1 MRPSRRSPEETAKDS
16 AGLSLQ
22 IMGDQQRVTANSH
35 WQLLSE
41 QHSEQIQGGGRRRR
55 PQLAQPSS
63 SGGMASGMF
72 STAINNM
79 FVQINIAM
87 YFVFG
92 GDNVTIFGL
101 QQNAADNEV
110 FFRAG

>member
-1 MRPSRRSPEETAKDS
+1 
-16 AGLSLQ
+16 
-22 IMGDQQRVTANSH
+22 MGDTQHTNFPADYQP
-35 WQLLSE
+35 LSDAHME
-41 QHSEQIQGGGRRRR
+41 LIQGGGRRRR
-55 PQLAQPSS
+55 AHSMQPSAQT
-63 SGGMASGMF
+63 GLF

-92 GDNVTIFGL
+92 GDNVSIFGL
-101 QQNAADNEV
+101 QKNAADNEV

>member
-22 IMGDQQRVTANSH
+22 IMGDQQRVTANSY
-35 WQLLSE
+35 WQVLSE

-55 PQLAQPSS
+55 DQNTQTSSQGLA
-63 SGGMASGMF
+63 GKRTLN
-72 STAINNM
+72 TAINNM

-92 GDNVTIFGL
+92 GENVSVFGM
-101 QQNAADNEV
+101 QNNAAENEV
-110 FFRAG
+110 FFKVT

>member
-1 MRPSRRSPEETAKDS
+1 
-16 AGLSLQ
+16 
-22 IMGDQQRVTANSH
+22 MGDAQHTTFHTDYQI
-35 WQLLSE
+35 LSDE
-41 QHSEQIQGGGRRRR
+41 HLELIQGGGRRRR
-55 PQLAQPSS
+55 AQSVQHFAPI
-63 SGGMASGMF
+63 GLF

-92 GDNVTIFGL
+92 GDNISIFGL

>member
-1 MRPSRRSPEETAKDS
+1 MSFRRSVNPAWKTVKDS
-16 AGLSLQ
+16 ARHSQQ
-22 IMGDQQRVTANSH
+22 IMGDTQHTNFPTDYQP
-35 WQLLSE
+35 LSE
-41 QHSEQIQGGGRRRR
+41 AHMELIDGGGRRRR
-55 PQLAQPSS
+55 MQSSQPLAP
-63 SGGMASGMF
+63 SGGF

>member
-1 MRPSRRSPEETAKDS
+1 
-16 AGLSLQ
+16 
-22 IMGDQQRVTANSH
+22 MGDQQRVTANSH
-35 WQLLSE
+35 WQVLSE

-55 PQLAQPSS
+55 DQSAKPSS
-63 SGGMASGMF
+63 PGGKASGMF